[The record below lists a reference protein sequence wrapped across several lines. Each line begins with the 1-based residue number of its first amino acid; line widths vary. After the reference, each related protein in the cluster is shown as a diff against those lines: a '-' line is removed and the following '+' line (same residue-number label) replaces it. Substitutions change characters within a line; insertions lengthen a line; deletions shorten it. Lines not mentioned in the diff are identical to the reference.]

1 MLGNKDKAATSA
13 EATAQNYNRLKKS
26 YRNCAPRSSANLK
39 KEIGKLLLYLLTPL
53 NQEQQEKCWQLFES
67 SLTRYVELK
76 ICRGTV

>member
-13 EATAQNYNRLKKS
+13 EATAQNYNQLNES
-26 YRNCAPRSSANLK
+26 YQSCAPRSSANLK

>member
-13 EATAQNYNRLKKS
+13 EATAQNYNQLNESYQSCASKS
-26 YRNCAPRSSANLK
+26 IANLK

>member
-53 NQEQQEKCWQLFES
+53 NQEQ
-67 SLTRYVELK
+67 
-76 ICRGTV
+76 